1 MKDEDPLNP
10 NQLPSDA
17 PFLSVR
23 DVAILFRTTPA
34 AIRKAIE
41 TKDDPAKGTKA
52 DLLGSKL
59 KTFLV
64 SVTPHRRLF
73 DRKGLME
80 WIRKNLPP
88 PAESA

>member
-1 MKDEDPLNP
+1 MKDDDPLNP
-10 NQLPSDA
+10 NLLPGDA
-17 PFLSVR
+17 PYLSVR

-41 TKDDPAKGTKA
+41 TKDDPASKTKE
-52 DLLGSKL
+52 DLLGRQLRS
-59 KTFLV
+59 FLV

-73 DRKGLME
+73 DRAALMA
-80 WIRKNLPP
+80 WIRKSLPP